1 MVVVEMGKWS
11 ALATLDIF
19 GSPGFGYGFRARES
33 ASISG
38 SSNTKEKYGLE
49 LADSSNTIL
58 DTEVYRTEWKIRHRI
73 TKGADSTQP
82 GSPLAC

>member
-1 MVVVEMGKWS
+1 MVVTGKWS

-38 SSNTKEKYGLE
+38 SSNTKKST
-49 LADSSNTIL
+49 ASS
-58 DTEVYRTEWKIRHRI
+58 
-73 TKGADSTQP
+73 
-82 GSPLAC
+82 

>member
-1 MVVVEMGKWS
+1 MVVTGKWS

-38 SSNTKEKYGLE
+38 SSNTKEKYGFE
-49 LADSSNTIL
+49 LADSYNTIL
-58 DTEVYRTEWKIRHRI
+58 KIGVHRTEWKILHRMV
-73 TKGADSTQP
+73 TGVDSTQP
-82 GSPLAC
+82 SPLAC